1 MSSIGVSCTSR
12 SATKQ
17 PHLKINAPPPPRP
30 PPLLLLLLLLVL
42 HPNATCSQRV
52 LLAERRRR
60 RSVAMFVQAHA
71 FVLAEGDG
79 PRPLCMVPRAQ
90 RPLSQVFKMPR
101 SLVLQPGLS
110 AVPLG
115 SRTSRGVLGHPI
127 HACLRP
133 ASEGMQ
139 AEGPGICS
147 GTAEGE
153 VSICETTK
161 RRRRLMSLTRM
172 GVWCI
177 LCK

>member
-1 MSSIGVSCTSR
+1 MFQCSGIRHLTSR

-30 PPLLLLLLLLVL
+30 PPLLLLLLFL

-79 PRPLCMVPRAQ
+79 QPPLCMVPRAQ
-90 RPLSQVFKMPR
+90 RSLSHVLKMPR

-110 AVPLG
+110 AVPLV
-115 SRTSRGVLGHPI
+115 SRTSRGVLGHPVR
-127 HACLRP
+127 ACLLP
-133 ASEGMQ
+133 ASEGIEGEGPGLCRGT
-139 AEGPGICS
+139 AEGPGIWPQRVE
-147 GTAEGE
+147 AVWGE
-153 VSICETTK
+153 VGG
-161 RRRRLMSLTRM
+161 LMQRSR
-172 GVWCI
+172 
-177 LCK
+177 